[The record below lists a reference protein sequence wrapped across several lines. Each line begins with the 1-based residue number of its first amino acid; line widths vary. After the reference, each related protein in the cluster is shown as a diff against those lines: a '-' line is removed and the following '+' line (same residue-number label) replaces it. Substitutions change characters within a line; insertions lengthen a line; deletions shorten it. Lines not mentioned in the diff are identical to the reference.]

1 MPAFNWTSTSKSRQQ
16 QHHSR
21 QPKVASRRVSVQP
34 TKDHSLSLDLV
45 ALSSRTLDPSRGQ
58 SCDDAAASAVA
69 NQLAQQQQP
78 PSAGFGQRDDPPLE
92 LFDFPL
98 GRRTAAQSEA
108 PSGRATLYAFR
119 EQLEDSQPG
128 DAGTH
133 PELDSR
139 GPRGSSW
146 ERSMHGSVCA
156 STLDTSA
163 ARPAATPP
171 LFEMAHGGYTESHAS
186 RRSTPATTSH
196 AFPFGSDPISHQP
209 RARSPMQSPP
219 QPVGARTA
227 SWLQRSPTLLAYGHG
242 SGSPPTVARPA
253 SDTAHALG
261 AGSSRPNALK
271 RSLLGLGVE
280 LEPLQ
285 MAPRR
290 RHSPEQPSVVSLD
303 HLRDGLSSPPRSAAF
318 ADDDSAFESG
328 FLLDALRPQT
338 QAQTHMRPSST
349 EGLADVLRAREE
361 QPVYA
366 CGGPTAST
374 TTQLPSR
381 TALEM
386 LSDEEDESERFA
398 LSSINGHSPAL
409 PTRRFGRSA
418 LDSGAGALGARGFL
432 GRAGVEDSA
441 DELRCDG
448 PALTRTGH
456 EQREPIIAM
465 LSRPGETT
473 SAMAATPAASADA
486 AAEAVATAAP
496 PASPFLSSPLP
507 PLPDALPDPHRSAR
521 RASDSRPSSEGS
533 AVNADDR
540 PLQLAREELIG
551 AEYGSFMP
559 AGSQS
564 GEGAAGGDGGRAQR
578 GDETRVS
585 HDAPPPKPTLR
596 SVRTQTASSGGI
608 DAGVQTDNATF
619 LEMGRMA

>member
-1 MPAFNWTSTSKSRQQ
+1 
-16 QHHSR
+16 
-21 QPKVASRRVSVQP
+21 
-34 TKDHSLSLDLV
+34 
-45 ALSSRTLDPSRGQ
+45 
-58 SCDDAAASAVA
+58 
-69 NQLAQQQQP
+69 
-78 PSAGFGQRDDPPLE
+78 
-92 LFDFPL
+92 
-98 GRRTAAQSEA
+98 
-108 PSGRATLYAFR
+108 
-119 EQLEDSQPG
+119 
-128 DAGTH
+128 
-133 PELDSR
+133 
-139 GPRGSSW
+139 
-146 ERSMHGSVCA
+146 
-156 STLDTSA
+156 
-163 ARPAATPP
+163 
-171 LFEMAHGGYTESHAS
+171 
-186 RRSTPATTSH
+186 
-196 AFPFGSDPISHQP
+196 
-209 RARSPMQSPP
+209 
-219 QPVGARTA
+219 
-227 SWLQRSPTLLAYGHG
+227 
-242 SGSPPTVARPA
+242 
-253 SDTAHALG
+253 
-261 AGSSRPNALK
+261 
-271 RSLLGLGVE
+271 
-280 LEPLQ
+280 

-338 QAQTHMRPSST
+338 QAQTSMRPSST

-456 EQREPIIAM
+456 EQREPIITM
-465 LSRPGETT
+465 LSRPAETR
-473 SAMAATPAASADA
+473 AMAAAPAPSAPAASSVPAASSAPA
-486 AAEAVATAAP
+486 AAAAAAGATCRPTAAP
-496 PASPFLSSPLP
+496 PPSPFLCSPLP

-585 HDAPPPKPTLR
+585 QDAPPPKPTLR